1 MNNKFDIKKINLE
14 VKNEKEISNYE
25 RKKLKD
31 AKLNNLGKLEVWT
44 AIGTNNELSYSTHG
58 MFRFFGKFPPPIAK
72 YLINKYTNKNSLII
86 DPMGG
91 SGTTVLECL
100 LNNRKCFS
108 FDTNPLMTLIQKT
121 KINYIDERI
130 INLFLNNIKKKY
142 KPISFKKNIS
152 NFVGLKNP
160 NHFFLTETLDSLM
173 GLKLI
178 IDNIKNSKI
187 RDFFRVCFLS
197 IVRRVSKATTQQ
209 GRLFLDVDTAEK
221 NALPFFIKK
230 VEKLKKRVSN
240 LPKIKKKIVIKTKNI
255 LEKELFKPY
264 YKKADLIILH
274 PPYFNSYKYSS
285 ITSLETFWMNIDHS
299 SIRKNE
305 IREFFKVGKPENH
318 KKFVLDMAKTL
329 KNTMSMLKKNG
340 YLAFMMGDSQI
351 KGKYISVM
359 EKTLKAAKIK
369 KLEIKT
375 IALRVPKFTE
385 ASWASSQRR
394 MKNNIGINLFD
405 FIITIKKK

>member
-14 VKNEKEISNYE
+14 IKNEKEISNYE

-31 AKLNNLGKLEVWT
+31 AKLINLGKLEVWT

-72 YLINKYTNKNSLII
+72 YLINKHTNKNSLII
-86 DPMGG
+86 DSMGG

-121 KINYIDERI
+121 KINFIDEKI
-130 INLFLNNIKKKY
+130 IDLFLNNIIKKY
-142 KPISFKKNIS
+142 KPVSFKKYIS
-152 NFVGLKNP
+152 KFIGLKNP
-160 NHFFLTETLDSLM
+160 NHFFLIETLNSLM
-173 GLKLI
+173 GLKLL
-178 IDNIKNSKI
+178 IDNIKNEKI

-230 VEKLKKRVSN
+230 VEKLKKRVSS

-255 LEKELFKPY
+255 LEKESFKPF

-299 SIRKNE
+299 EIRKNE

-318 KKFVLDMAKTL
+318 TKFVLDMATTL
-329 KNTMSMLKKNG
+329 KNTMLMLKKNG

-351 KGKYISVM
+351 NGKYLAVM
-359 EKTLKAAKIK
+359 EKTLKEAKIK
-369 KLEIKT
+369 KSEIKT

-394 MKNNIGINLFD
+394 MKKNVGINLFD